1 MTSDYWLLS
10 IRLTEGAPMKLSKII
25 VSIMTAQM
33 LFPAF
38 AMAQSQREMKFQE
51 LSIDST
57 REFTESAGSNS
68 SIARKMTL
76 FEMPEEY
83 QCPLFSDSPYS
94 DVLGAIDQMQSQLNT
109 VFPNCENKANNDQIS
124 AKASDLR
131 NKIFEAQKLQETG
144 QSYKLNLTTNS
155 IIQLTQQLQQSLST
169 IAQSQTK
176 VCYRSNQQFRSVIFS
191 MNETF
196 QTLAPVVLDFVKNN
210 PALAQ
215 TMGPT
220 LKILAGADNISKGIS
235 MIEQIAKDSVMFD
248 MSDKDN
254 RMNTIKNVCQFMK
267 LYRRVQY
274 LRLSK
279 IGQVQT
285 VHNDFQKKLTLMNQ
299 NLEKIKS
306 QSAVAVQDTSF
317 KGAAAMHFSVSTDP
331 TFDLYESLS
340 KSLPSEIIKVQ
351 KALSDIESAKEQY
364 NLPLISQCQTIVSIR
379 KNQDLQNT
387 LSNISEFSLSYGD
400 SLDIERLTDSMKVY
414 DQEFIQIQKNNDKK
428 SCVELG
434 QDWLRMANQII
445 FEARKLVSKY
455 EISMSEINGE
465 KFITEQKRISQKE
478 KEIKNEKANY
488 ESLKTLI
495 NIAAFESAELEKRFK
510 DMHRYLFKGPDFNEV
525 KASCDPNDKN
535 ANCSM
540 GTIKAAY
547 QWYRNEGPIF
557 ELLKNDEQFFDL
569 EYNKVN
575 AALRDIM
582 NFEYLMTQKEF
593 AGKIPSGEKGFVQ
606 FMTQASTLSHLQTK
620 FLAKNSPTY
629 VQMCRQSNIA
639 INSYMK
645 ATGYLAS
652 SESLCNMV
660 YPALDAETNISNAL
674 LSYCQPTG
682 GSPSKIQRQIM
693 KLVGQGPALNQS
705 NDVYRNNFKYSMKS
719 MVDKLIQKYED
730 LACEQK
736 SGLN

>member
-1 MTSDYWLLS
+1 
-10 IRLTEGAPMKLSKII
+10 MKLSKFL
-25 VSIMTAQM
+25 VMMVTAQFV
-33 LFPAF
+33 LPVIST
-38 AMAQSQREMKFQE
+38 AQSQREMKFQE

-57 REFTESAGSNS
+57 REFTESTGSKS
-68 SIARKMTL
+68 TVARKMTL

-83 QCPLFSDSPYS
+83 QCPLFSDSPYA

-124 AKASDLR
+124 AKAGDLR

-155 IIQLTQQLQQSLST
+155 IIQLTQQLQQSLSA

-176 VCYRSNQQFRSVIFS
+176 VCYRSNQQFRNVIFS

-196 QTLAPVVLDFVKNN
+196 QTLAPIVLDFVKSN

-220 LKILAGADNISKGIS
+220 LKILTGADNISKGIS
-235 MIEQIAKDSVMFD
+235 MIEQTAKESVMFD
-248 MSDKDN
+248 MSDKEN
-254 RMNTIKNVCQFMK
+254 RINTIKNVCQFMK

-279 IGQVQT
+279 IGQVQS
-285 VHNDFQKKLTLMNQ
+285 VHNDFQKKLTIMNQ
-299 NLEKIKS
+299 SLQKIKS
-306 QSAVAVQDTSF
+306 QSAVSIQDTSF
-317 KGAAAMHFSVSTDP
+317 SGFGSMQFSVSTDP
-331 TFDLYESLS
+331 TFDLYESLL
-340 KSLPSEIIKVQ
+340 KSLPLDVVKVQ
-351 KALSDIESAKEQY
+351 KALSDIDSAKEQF
-364 NLPLISQCQTIVSIR
+364 NLPLISQCQTVLSLR
-379 KNQDLQNT
+379 KNKTFQKT
-387 LSNISEFSLSYGD
+387 LSDIYDFSQSYGD
-400 SLDIERLTDSMKVY
+400 SADIERLTESMKVY
-414 DQEFIQIQKNNDKK
+414 DQEFIQVEKKNDKK
-428 SCVELG
+428 SCVEMG
-434 QDWLRMANQII
+434 QDWLKMANQVI

-465 KFITEQKRISQKE
+465 KFMTEQKRISQKE
-478 KEIKNEKANY
+478 KDIKNEKSNY
-488 ESLKTLI
+488 ESLKALM

-525 KASCDPNDKN
+525 KASCDSQDQNS
-535 ANCSM
+535 NCSM
-540 GTIKAAY
+540 GTVKAAY
-547 QWYRNEGPIF
+547 QWYRNNGPIY

-575 AALRDIM
+575 TALRDIM
-582 NFEYLMTQKEF
+582 NYEYSKMQKEYS
-593 AGKIPSGEKGFVQ
+593 GKIPSDQKGFSQ
-606 FMTQASTLSHLQTK
+606 FMAKSFELSHVQSK
-620 FLAKNSPTY
+620 FLVKNSPAF
-629 VQMCRQSNIA
+629 VQICRQTNIA

-645 ATGYLAS
+645 ATAYLAS

-660 YPALDAETNISNAL
+660 YPALDAETNISSSL
-674 LSYCQPTG
+674 LGYCQPTG
-682 GSPSKIQRQIM
+682 GNPSKIQRQIM
-693 KLVGQGPALNQS
+693 KLVGQGPALNQP
-705 NDVYRNNFKYSMKS
+705 NDIYKNNFKYSMKS
-719 MVDKLIQKYED
+719 WVDKLIQKYED